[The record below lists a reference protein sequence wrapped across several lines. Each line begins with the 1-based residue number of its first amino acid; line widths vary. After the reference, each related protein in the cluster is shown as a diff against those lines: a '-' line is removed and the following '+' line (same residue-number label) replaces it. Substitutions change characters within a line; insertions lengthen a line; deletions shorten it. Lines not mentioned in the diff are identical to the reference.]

1 MAVESLSISKL
12 PERTQLLL
20 FALITLS
27 FCYVS
32 ISWWIKPIQSEVE
45 ELQEDI
51 STLSSEKL
59 RGEVEKG
66 RLPVLKEEVRQ
77 SEKKL
82 SKLREI
88 LPEQKETAD
97 IIRKI
102 QRLAVESNLKIK
114 SFIPRKTIRND
125 FYEDWPIVISM
136 EGTYDNLGIFFERV
150 GQFARIINVDNITIK
165 GLQNPGSRRTITA
178 TCTAT
183 TFVFRE
189 DTPT

>member
-20 FALITLS
+20 FALITLG

-114 SFIPRKTIRND
+114 SFIPQKTIRND

-136 EGTYDNLGIFFERV
+136 EGTYDNLGVFFERV